1 MYKDGKLVLR
11 IGHEGIIACKA
22 KIVMKKGGNPTQR
35 KGAFLMGGWRFSA
48 VGLVFLFLLLGLYQK
63 GLAESRY
70 IVRQGDSL
78 YRISRTFGVPMEVLR
93 RANGLEKDNLKP
105 KQVLLIPA
113 QRGMQTD
120 GTAKRASEEIT
131 EKAPAEE
138 ESYIVHKGDTLYG
151 ISKRVGLSVKK
162 IKKINHLQST
172 ALKTGQ
178 VLTLPKTGRAEEME
192 EGEEP
197 GDSEEPPVEPDEEGE
212 QEETSNKPVGQ
223 WSSFEERNLF
233 VKVVKTFLGVPYRL
247 GGSTLKGIDCS
258 AFVKKIYQIFS
269 IDLPRTARE
278 QLHFGKG
285 VEKKELEEGDLVFF
299 RTHRANGT
307 HVGIYIGN
315 NEFVHASSLKREVKV
330 DNLDT
335 PYYNKRFLRGV
346 RVKEFEKEICI

>member
-1 MYKDGKLVLR
+1 M
-11 IGHEGIIACKA
+11 
-22 KIVMKKGGNPTQR
+22 
-35 KGAFLMGGWRFSA
+35 MGGWRFSA
-48 VGLVFLFLLLGLYQK
+48 VGLTLLFLLFGLHQK
-63 GLAESRY
+63 GLAEERY
-70 IVRQGDSL
+70 TVKEGDNL
-78 YRISRTFGVPMEVLR
+78 YRISRTFGVPMEVLK

-113 QRGMQTD
+113 RSERQKSE
-120 GTAKRASEEIT
+120 TAKKLSAKIVKRPST
-131 EKAPAEE
+131 EL
-138 ESYIVHKGDTLYG
+138 ESYVVRKGDNLYA
-151 ISKRVGLSVKK
+151 ISRRVGLSVEE
-162 IKKINHLQST
+162 IKKFNHLQVT
-172 ALKTGQ
+172 ALKVGQ
-178 VLTLPKTGRAEEME
+178 VLTLPKVGR
-192 EGEEP
+192 GEEVEEDVEDK
-197 GDSEEPPVEPDEEGE
+197 GDSEEPTVQLDEEGKKE
-212 QEETSNKPVGQ
+212 KTSKPVGK

-285 VEKKELEEGDLVFF
+285 VEKNELEEGDLVFF
-299 RTHRANGT
+299 RTWRANGT

-315 NEFVHASSLKREVKV
+315 NEFVHASSLQREVKV

-346 RVKEFEKEICI
+346 RVKEFEKEI